1 MANEMIT
8 LEQYTKKKE
17 KGKTNARKAGALAF
31 FLGPYAICFAMFF
44 IFPLVFGLIM
54 SFCKFDK
61 TSVFPT
67 GVADPFFS
75 NYDKAFNSIIGTNFF
90 IGLRNTV
97 LFGLVI
103 VPLGMIVPLIFAVLI
118 SIKPP
123 CYKLFRTLIYLP
135 GIFPLTATGLILMR
149 MFATNNGFVN
159 TVFSAEIDWL
169 GNAMNAWVV
178 IGIFC
183 LWGNIGGNFIIFS
196 AALENVDKTLYE
208 ASKIDGA
215 GAWHKFKYVT
225 LPGIKPQLTMCLFTT
240 IIGYMNLFGQNFIL
254 TSNTPDQKA
263 VSTAISVIQGLLT
276 NNSYGPKVYG
286 IVSAMAIVL
295 GMIIALI
302 SAIQMRVTRDRKG
315 GNKHEKAFMAWK
327 ESS

>member
-1 MANEMIT
+1 MAENFTT
-8 LEQYTKKKE
+8 LEKFTARKE
-17 KGKTNARKAGALAF
+17 KSKTKVRKAGALAF

-44 IFPLVFGLIM
+44 VFPLVFGLIM
-54 SFCKFDK
+54 SFCEFGKG
-61 TSVFPT
+61 SVWPT
-67 GVADPFFS
+67 GVVDPFFS
-75 NYDKAFNSIIGTNFF
+75 NYDKVFNSIVGRDFF
-90 IGLRNTV
+90 NGLKNTV

-103 VPLGMIVPLIFAVLI
+103 VPLGMIVPLIFAILI

-135 GIFPLTATGLILMR
+135 GIFPITATGLILMR
-149 MFATNNGFVN
+149 MFATNNGFIN

-169 GNAMNAWVV
+169 GNAMSAWVV

-208 ASKIDGA
+208 ASRIDGA
-215 GAWHKFKYVT
+215 GWWHKFKYVT

-254 TSNTPDQKA
+254 TSNTPDQKG

-276 NNSYGPKVYG
+276 NNTYGTKIYG
-286 IVSAMAIVL
+286 IVAAMAIVL
-295 GMIIALI
+295 GMIIAFI
-302 SAIQMRVTRDRKG
+302 SAIQMIVTRDRKG
-315 GNKHEKAFMAWK
+315 GNKREKAYLAWK
-327 ESS
+327 KLS

>member
-1 MANEMIT
+1 MADTLIT
-8 LEQYTKKKE
+8 LEKYTEKKE
-17 KGKTNARKAGALAF
+17 KSKTKARKAGALAF
-31 FLGPYAICFAMFF
+31 FFGPYAICFIMFF

-54 SFCKFDK
+54 SFCTFGKG
-61 TSVFPT
+61 SVWPT
-67 GVADPFFS
+67 GVASPFFG
-75 NYDKAFNSIIGTNFF
+75 NYEKVFNSVVGKNFF
-90 IGLRNTV
+90 IGLKNTV
-97 LFGLVI
+97 LFGLII

-135 GIFPLTATGLILMR
+135 GIFPITATGLILMR

-159 TVFSAEIDWL
+159 TVFGSEIDWL
-169 GNAMNAWVV
+169 GSAMSAWVV

-215 GAWHKFKYVT
+215 GTWHKFKYVT
-225 LPGIKPQLTMCLFTT
+225 LPGIRPQLTMCLFTT
-240 IIGYMNLFGQNFIL
+240 LIGYMNLFGQNFIL

-263 VSTAISVIQGLLT
+263 VSTAISVIQSLLT
-276 NNSYGPKVYG
+276 NNTYGTQIYG

-302 SAIQMRVTRDRKG
+302 SAIQMRVTRDKKG
-315 GNKHEKAFMAWK
+315 GHKHEKAFMAWK
-327 ESS
+327 KLS